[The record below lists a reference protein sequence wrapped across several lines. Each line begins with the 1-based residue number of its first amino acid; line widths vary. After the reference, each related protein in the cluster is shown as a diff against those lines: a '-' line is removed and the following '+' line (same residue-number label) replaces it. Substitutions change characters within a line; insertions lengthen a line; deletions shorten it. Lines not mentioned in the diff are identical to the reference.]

1 MIELPPRLQPVL
13 EAIRPI
19 GRPRLVGGCVRDHL
33 LGRRA
38 GDIDIEVAGT
48 TFDELLKALKPFG
61 PTDVVGRSFGTIKL
75 RLDQTVTDFSLPRR
89 ESKTGAGHRGFKIEP
104 DPGLSDEDAAARR
117 DFTINAI
124 AWDPI
129 ENRLIDPFGGQKDLE
144 RKILRHTSPAF
155 IEDPLRVLRAMQ
167 LAARLDFE
175 LAPETA
181 ELSRSISA
189 DFAELPLERVWGE
202 WGKWATLS
210 TKPSR
215 GIHVLAQTGWLVH
228 FPEIAALVGVEQE
241 PEWHPEGD
249 VFTHTLHC
257 LDALA
262 TDPEWIQSPRERRQ
276 VLSFAVLAHDFGKP
290 ATTELVEKRGQMR
303 WTSPRHAIV
312 GLEPT
317 DSFLGRIG
325 APNRIAP
332 VVKPLVQYHLAHHD
346 AGERSP
352 SDSQIRRLA
361 RKLVPASLQDLLM
374 VMRADC
380 LGRPPREDP
389 NTIERIALIA
399 TRAQE
404 LSVAD
409 QAPQP
414 LLQGRHLIEKGLTPG
429 PEFSSIIAA
438 AYEAQLNGDF
448 DSLTG
453 AQDWLDSHLKN
464 QRD

>member
-1 MIELPPRLQPVL
+1 MIELPHRLQPVL

-89 ESKTGAGHRGFKIEP
+89 ESKTGAGHRGFKVEP
-104 DPGLSDEDAAARR
+104 NPHLSDEEAAARR

-129 ENRLIDPFGGQKDLE
+129 ENRLIDPFRGQEDLE

-215 GIHVLAQTGWLVH
+215 GIHVLVQTGWLAH

-249 VFTHTLHC
+249 VFNHTLHC

-262 TDPEWIQSPRERRQ
+262 TDPEWIQSSSERRQ
-276 VLSFAVLAHDFGKP
+276 LLSFATLAHDFGKP
-290 ATTELVEKRGQMR
+290 ATTERVEKRGHMR

-325 APNRIAP
+325 APNRVAP

-346 AGERSP
+346 TGDHLP

-361 RKLVPASLQDLLM
+361 HKLVPANLQDLLM

-389 NTIERIALIA
+389 DTLDRIALIA
-399 TRAQE
+399 NRAQE

-448 DSLTG
+448 DSLTE

-464 QRD
+464 

>member
-1 MIELPPRLQPVL
+1 MIELPHRLQPVL

-89 ESKTGAGHRGFKIEP
+89 ESKTGAGHRGFKVEP
-104 DPGLSDEDAAARR
+104 DPHLSDEEAAARR

-129 ENRLIDPFGGQKDLE
+129 ETRLIDPFGGQKDLE

-202 WGKWATLS
+202 WEKWATLS

-215 GIHVLAQTGWLVH
+215 GIHVLIQTGWLAH

-241 PEWHPEGD
+241 PEWHP
-249 VFTHTLHC
+249 
-257 LDALA
+257 
-262 TDPEWIQSPRERRQ
+262 RR
-276 VLSFAVLAHDFGKP
+276 
-290 ATTELVEKRGQMR
+290 R
-303 WTSPRHAIV
+303 
-312 GLEPT
+312 
-317 DSFLGRIG
+317 RI
-325 APNRIAP
+325 
-332 VVKPLVQYHLAHHD
+332 
-346 AGERSP
+346 
-352 SDSQIRRLA
+352 
-361 RKLVPASLQDLLM
+361 
-374 VMRADC
+374 
-380 LGRPPREDP
+380 
-389 NTIERIALIA
+389 
-399 TRAQE
+399 
-404 LSVAD
+404 
-409 QAPQP
+409 
-414 LLQGRHLIEKGLTPG
+414 
-429 PEFSSIIAA
+429 
-438 AYEAQLNGDF
+438 
-448 DSLTG
+448 
-453 AQDWLDSHLKN
+453 
-464 QRD
+464 